1 MIIKSY
7 LFEKDVKKNDNK
19 FFLFYGENQG
29 LKKELKKKIEDT
41 YDKAEL
47 TNFTQEDLTKNEKI
61 FYEQFLN
68 ISLFSNLK
76 IFFIDNVSDKILEI
90 IQDLENKSDNQKIYL
105 FAGIL
110 DKKSKLRNYFEKS
123 KEMIIVPCYNDNEIT
138 IRSKIAE
145 RLKDYQG
152 VNHQSINVII
162 NSTGLDRMRVSN
174 ELDKI
179 ENYFLDKNIQKK
191 DLFSLLNQSENES
204 FDTLKNAAISGK
216 NDKTN
221 KLLSETIIENDKI
234 IFYLSSINF
243 RLNKLNEILSF
254 KDSNIEEAIE
264 VLKPPIFW
272 KDKPEFIEQA
282 KKWNTEKLQRMLNE
296 TFNLEIKLKSDV
308 NLNKN
313 ILLKNL
319 LVEICNTANS

>member
-19 FFLFYGENQG
+19 FFLFYGENLG
-29 LKKELKKKIEDT
+29 LKKELKKKIQDT

-152 VNHQSINVII
+152 VNNQSINVII

-254 KDSNIEEAIE
+254 KNSNIEEAIE

>member
-19 FFLFYGENQG
+19 FFLFYGENLG
-29 LKKELKKKIEDT
+29 LKKELKKKIQDT

-152 VNHQSINVII
+152 VNNQSINVII

>member
-1 MIIKSY
+1 M
-7 LFEKDVKKNDNK
+7 
-19 FFLFYGENQG
+19 
-29 LKKELKKKIEDT
+29 
-41 YDKAEL
+41 
-47 TNFTQEDLTKNEKI
+47 
-61 FYEQFLN
+61 
-68 ISLFSNLK
+68 
-76 IFFIDNVSDKILEI
+76 
-90 IQDLENKSDNQKIYL
+90 ENKSDNQKIYL

-254 KDSNIEEAIE
+254 KNSNIEEAIE

-272 KDKPEFIEQA
+272 KDKPVFIEQA
-282 KKWNTEKLQRMLNE
+282 KKWNTEKLQRMLNK